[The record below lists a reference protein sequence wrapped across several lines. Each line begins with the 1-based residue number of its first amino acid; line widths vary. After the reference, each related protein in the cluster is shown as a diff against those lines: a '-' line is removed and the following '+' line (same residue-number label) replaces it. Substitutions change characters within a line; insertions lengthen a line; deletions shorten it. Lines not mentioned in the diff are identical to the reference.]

1 MHRMIRPLAL
11 LLLLALLAFLAFGL
25 NDKSFSA
32 SPLGIG
38 SSEPSFSSSFGPLQS
53 LLMTI
58 NQYQQ
63 EFYRALT
70 AALKAMKDDPVKVLG
85 LVGLSFAYGVFHAAG
100 PGHGKAVISSYMIA
114 NETEL
119 KRGIAISF
127 VASLAQGV
135 TAVVLVGAAYLFLRG
150 TSVSMRDATLFM
162 ERASFLLIAGFGLW
176 LLYTKTRAIFRGN
189 GHHHVHGH
197 GDAHDLGHAHG
208 HGHSHE
214 HGHDHGHHHHA
225 AHDHAHDHRHEH
237 QHHDDHHVHGPD
249 CGCGHVHMPEPKDLG
264 GKEFDWKGAGS
275 AVLAI
280 GMRPCSGALIVLTF
294 ALLNGLILGGIASV
308 FAMAIG
314 TAITVSVLAIIAVSA
329 KGLAVRLAGRGS
341 KRATR
346 IGYGIEIGGALLVT
360 LLGLTLFAASMTG

>member
-1 MHRMIRPLAL
+1 MHRLIRPIAL
-11 LLLLALLAFLAFGL
+11 ILLLALVAYMIFGL
-25 NDKSFSA
+25 SSKSFSA

-38 SSEPSFSSSFGPLQS
+38 SSEPSFSTSFGPLQPV
-53 LLMTI
+53 LLKI

-63 EFYRALT
+63 QFYRALT
-70 AALKAMKDDPVKVLG
+70 AALKAMRDDPVKVLG

-119 KRGIAISF
+119 RRGILISLL
-127 VASLAQGV
+127 ASLAQGV
-135 TAVVLVGAAYLFLRG
+135 TAILLVGTAYLFLRG
-150 TSVSMRDATLFM
+150 TAVSMRDATLYM

-176 LLYTKTRAIFRGN
+176 LLYGKSRAILFSP
-189 GHHHVHGH
+189 
-197 GDAHDLGHAHG
+197 A
-208 HGHSHE
+208 
-214 HGHDHGHHHHA
+214 A
-225 AHDHAHDHRHEH
+225 AHDHHADHHEHHHAHDHHAH
-237 QHHDDHHVHGPD
+237 HHDGHDHEHGPD
-249 CGCGHVHMPEPKDLG
+249 CGCGHVHMPEPSALG
-264 GKEFDWKGAGS
+264 GREFDWKGAGS
-275 AVLAI
+275 AILAI

-329 KGLAVRLAGRGS
+329 KGLAVRLAGPGS
-341 KRATR
+341 RRATR

-360 LLGLTLFAASMTG
+360 LLGLTLFAASMAG

>member
-1 MHRMIRPLAL
+1 MPRLTRPIAL
-11 LLLLALLAFLAFGL
+11 VLLLALLAFLIFGL
-25 NDKSFSA
+25 SQKSFSA

-53 LLMTI
+53 VLMTI

-63 EFYRALT
+63 QFYHALT

-85 LVGLSFAYGVFHAAG
+85 LVGLSFAYGVFHAVG
-100 PGHGKAVISSYMIA
+100 PGHGKAVISSYLIA

-119 KRGIAISF
+119 RRGIFISLL
-127 VASLAQGV
+127 ASLAQGV
-135 TAVVLVGAAYLFLRG
+135 TAILLVGTAYLFLRG
-150 TSVSMRDATLFM
+150 TAVSMRDATLYM

-176 LLYTKTRAIFRGN
+176 LLYTKTRAIFG
-189 GHHHVHGH
+189 GAGHGAHDHDHHH
-197 GDAHDLGHAHG
+197 
-208 HGHSHE
+208 E
-214 HGHDHGHHHHA
+214 HDHGH
-225 AHDHAHDHRHEH
+225 AH
-237 QHHDDHHVHGPD
+237 HHDDHHVHGPD

-264 GKEFDWKGAGS
+264 GKDFDWKGAGS
-275 AVLAI
+275 AILAI

-341 KRATR
+341 TRASV
-346 IGYGIEIGGALLVT
+346 IGYGIEIAGALLVT

>member
-1 MHRMIRPLAL
+1 MHRVIRPLAIV
-11 LLLLALLAFLAFGL
+11 LLLALLAFVIFGL

-38 SSEPSFSSSFGPLQS
+38 SSEPSFSTSFGPLQS
-53 LLMTI
+53 ILMTI

-63 EFYRALT
+63 QFYRALT
-70 AALKAMKDDPVKVLG
+70 AALKAMQDDPVKVLG

-119 KRGIAISF
+119 KRGIAISL
-127 VASLAQGV
+127 VSSLAQAV
-135 TAVVLVGAAYLFLRG
+135 TAILLVGTAYLFLRG
-150 TSVSMRDATLFM
+150 TSVSMRDATLYM
-162 ERASFLLIAGFGLW
+162 ERASFLLIAVFGLW
-176 LLYTKTRAIFRGN
+176 LLYTKTRAIFRGT
-189 GHHHVHGH
+189 
-197 GDAHDLGHAHG
+197 
-208 HGHSHE
+208 GHSHGAHDHH
-214 HGHDHGHHHHA
+214 HGHDEH
-225 AHDHAHDHRHEH
+225 HDHAPHDH
-237 QHHDDHHVHGPD
+237 HHDHDHHVHGPD

-264 GKEFDWKGAGS
+264 GKDFDWKGAGS

-314 TAITVSVLAIIAVSA
+314 TSITVSTLAIIAVSA
-329 KGLAVRLAGRGS
+329 KGLAVRLAGPGS

>member
-1 MHRMIRPLAL
+1 MPRLTRPIAL
-11 LLLLALLAFLAFGL
+11 TLLLALLAFVIFGL
-25 NDKSFSA
+25 NSKSFSA

-38 SSEPSFSSSFGPLQS
+38 SSEPSFSSSFGPLQPV
-53 LLMTI
+53 LMKI

-63 EFYRALT
+63 QFYHALT
-70 AALKAMKDDPVKVLG
+70 AALKAMRDDPVKVLG

-119 KRGIAISF
+119 RRGIFISLL
-127 VASLAQGV
+127 ASLAQGV
-135 TAVVLVGAAYLFLRG
+135 TAILLVGTAYLFLRG
-150 TSVSMRDATLFM
+150 TAVSMRDATLYM

-176 LLYTKTRAIFRGN
+176 LLYTKTKSIMSSSAARN
-189 GHHHVHGH
+189 EHTGHE
-197 GDAHDLGHAHG
+197 
-208 HGHSHE
+208 HS
-214 HGHDHGHHHHA
+214 HGHDHHD
-225 AHDHAHDHRHEH
+225 DHAHDHHDH
-237 QHHDDHHVHGPD
+237 HTPSHHDHDHVHGPD
-249 CGCGHVHMPEPKDLG
+249 CGCGHVHMPEPAMLG
-264 GKEFDWKGAGS
+264 GKAFDWKGAGS
-275 AVLAI
+275 AILAI

-314 TAITVSVLAIIAVSA
+314 TAITVSMLAIIAVSA

-341 KRATR
+341 TRATR

>member
-1 MHRMIRPLAL
+1 MHRMIRPIAL
-11 LLLLALLAFLAFGL
+11 VLLLALLAFLIFGL
-25 NDKSFSA
+25 NQKSFSA

-53 LLMTI
+53 VLITI

-63 EFYRALT
+63 QFYRALT

-119 KRGIAISF
+119 KRGIAISL

-135 TAVVLVGAAYLFLRG
+135 TAILLVGAAYLFLRG
-150 TSVSMRDATLFM
+150 TAVSMRDATLYM

-176 LLYTKTRAIFRGN
+176 LLYTKTRAIFGRA
-189 GHHHVHGH
+189 GH
-197 GDAHDLGHAHG
+197 GVHDHDH
-208 HGHSHE
+208 H
-214 HGHDHGHHHHA
+214 HGHDHPHGHEHGAHNT
-225 AHDHAHDHRHEH
+225 AHDHLHNHAH
-237 QHHDDHHVHGPD
+237 HHDDHHVHGPD

-264 GKEFDWKGAGS
+264 GKDFDWKGAGS
-275 AVLAI
+275 AILAI

-341 KRATR
+341 QRATR
-346 IGYGIEIGGALLVT
+346 IGYGIEIAGALLVT